1 MMKRYNR
8 FYDFK
13 QMERAGL
20 SDLAD
25 AIRTYA
31 ETQDACGSQ
40 WELVIVCQDRD
51 RNNENLY
58 RATFHLGE
66 VDADG
71 YHYTLIFDC
80 EVLKNPKPVYQL
92 TLVEKIDKNQTYIN
106 EELR

>member
-1 MMKRYNR
+1 MKRYNR

-40 WELVIVCQDRD
+40 WELVNVCQDKD
-51 RNNENLY
+51 KNNENLY
-58 RATFHLGE
+58 RATFMLE
-66 VDADG
+66 ENDEDG
-71 YHYTLIFDC
+71 FHYTLIFDC
-80 EVLKNPKPVYQL
+80 EVLKNPKPVYKFA
-92 TLVEKIDKNQTYIN
+92 LVEKIDKNQTYIN
-106 EELR
+106 WDIR